1 MSSQKMVSN
10 STELIFDLSLELR
23 YLILDKI
30 VYDLTVVLFIIS
42 GGFQCVLSENPYHIV
57 R

>member
-57 R
+57 S